1 MPLTDAGLVLDMT
14 LEQPLRR
21 GPGGL
26 AHCLGGDAEQQR
38 QRRFVFGHRRLG
50 QRQLLL
56 GPQHPAGEALLGCA
70 ELMQGVARLRRLEP
84 RQLALLAGSIEGLHR
99 LTVLDGAGLLDIKRL
114 LVVGE
119 LGLEAVYLCLGQL
132 LALFHLQQLAVDLF
146 HHRLLLLELV
156 VELRQIGTIE
166 GNLLL
171 QGHGRHHLGQVLGGG
186 LQLVGQELL
195 AVGELIHL
203 VRQIDGALFLLGQQT
218 AFAGELRACLEGQ
231 LGETALLRSAPHI
244 LRGHIVGGLGDEIL
258 EEIPLTLG
266 LLDGFQ
272 GAAVLVDGRLHVLE
286 RLAYPGVLRQQVFT
300 QGAADGRRN
309 TAVEG
314 GFDQAIELA
323 AILLIPQF
331 LRGDA
336 ELEHEVVIIGHRI
349 ELGDLDGAKLR
360 CRPLQIGESTYPALA
375 VIELLQQQIRGRQ
388 VLGHIH
394 QGERGDVDLVVTV
407 GHLLEV
413 HTDPDPL
420 LAAVHHFQ
428 QRIAVATLQLAVEP
442 LVAGRATGA
451 RLRGVAKMKQ

>member
-1 MPLTDAGLVLDMT
+1 MA
-14 LEQPLRR
+14 LEQRLRG
-21 GPGGL
+21 GPGSL
-26 AHCLGGDAEQQR
+26 AHCLGCDAEQQR

-70 ELMQGVARLRRLEP
+70 ELVQGVARLRRLEP
-84 RQLALLAGSIEGLHR
+84 RQFALLAGVFQGLHR
-99 LTVLDGAGLLDIKRL
+99 LTVLDGAGLLDIERL
-114 LVVGE
+114 LVVGQ
-119 LGLEAVYLCLGQL
+119 LGLEAVHLCLGQL
-132 LALFHLQQLAVDLF
+132 LALLHFQQLAVDLF

-156 VELRQIGTIE
+156 VELRQIGAIE

-203 VRQIDGALFLLGQQT
+203 VRQIDGALLLLGQQT

-231 LGETALLRSAPHI
+231 LGETALLGGAPHI
-244 LRGHIVGGLGDEIL
+244 LRGHIVGGLGDQVL

-300 QGAADGRRN
+300 QGAADGRRD

-314 GFDQAIELA
+314 SFDQAIELA

-349 ELGDLDGAKLR
+349 ELGDLDGAELR
-360 CRPLQIGESTYPALA
+360 CRPLQISEGTYPTLA
-375 VIELLQQQIRGRQ
+375 VVELLQQQIRGRQ
-388 VLGHIH
+388 VFGHIH
-394 QGERGDVDLVVTV
+394 QGERSDVDLVVTV
-407 GHLLEV
+407 GHLFEV

-428 QRIAVATLQLAVEP
+428 QRIAVAALQLAVEP
-442 LVAGRATGA
+442 LVAGRAGGA
-451 RLRGVAKMKQ
+451 RLRGVTEMEQ